1 MHVFNGKV
9 GFIQYDV
16 GRIGRHYQAIY
27 DIEGNQIPQTNPRYE
42 QGDLPETLDGLLT
55 NTERT
60 SLIEAAARLGEDV
73 DYTRVDFFLVNGRWY
88 FGEFTNYHNSC
99 YPQSRE
105 WEELGGRLW
114 LEHAS

>member
-1 MHVFNGKV
+1 M
-9 GFIQYDV
+9 
-16 GRIGRHYQAIY
+16 
-27 DIEGNQIPQTNPRYE
+27 
-42 QGDLPETLDGLLT
+42 DGLLT

-60 SLIEAAARLGEDV
+60 SLIEAAARLAEDV

-99 YPQSRE
+99 YPQSIE

-114 LEHAS
+114 LEHSL